1 MTHLELAAL
10 GKNNWWRYVLAFMVI
25 AIMWQVIGSFPL
37 VGMVLFVSEDGNPD
51 TVFLEDTLRF
61 TGIDPLFTYLAINFT
76 FLGLLLGLFIAVRL
90 LHERSFLSL
99 ITSTQSIDWQRM
111 GQGFGV
117 YAGLLLLLTLGTFL
131 VAPDHIYLSLDVKA
145 FLVFLPFAL
154 VLTPVQACAEEFLFR
169 GYLMQWLRLFMRNRA
184 VIAIF
189 SGILFA
195 IPHLLNPENKI
206 SSLLMPLNY
215 FVMGLFLTIITL
227 RDNGLELAMGA
238 HSANN
243 LYAFLIVNYEGSVLA
258 TPSIF
263 TESMP
268 DPLLSLVIYS
278 VLAAAFYV
286 IVFKVLQPRA
296 RTKSSLVAT

>member
-10 GKNNWWRYVLAFMVI
+10 GKNSWWRYVLAFLTI
-25 AIMWQVIGSFPL
+25 AIMWQVIGALPL
-37 VGMVLFVSEDGNPD
+37 VAMVLYVEEDGNPD
-51 TVFLEDTLRF
+51 TVFLEESLRF
-61 TGIDPLFTYLAINFT
+61 TGIDPIFTYLAISCT
-76 FLGLLLGLFIAVRL
+76 FLGLLLGLFIAIRL

-99 ITSTQSIDWQRM
+99 ITPAQSIDWQRM
-111 GQGFGV
+111 GQGFTV

-131 VAPDHIYLSLDVKA
+131 VVPEHIRLSLDIKA
-145 FLVFLPFAL
+145 FLIFLPVTL
-154 VLTPVQACAEEFLFR
+154 ILTPMQACAEELLFR
-169 GYLMQWLRLFMRNRA
+169 GYLMQWLRLLMRNRI
-184 VIAIF
+184 VIAII

-195 IPHLLNPENKI
+195 APHLLNPENKI
-206 SSLLMPLNY
+206 DAFLMPLNY

-243 LYAFLIVNYEGSVLA
+243 LYAFLIVNYEGSVLE

-268 DPLLSLVIYS
+268 DPLLSLLIYS
-278 VLAAAFYV
+278 VLAVAFYV
-286 IVFKVLQPRA
+286 IVFKVFKPRV
-296 RTKSSLVAT
+296 RTNSSLVAT